1 MKINRLEIIDYHQF
15 DQLVLDLTYP
25 KGHEKAGQ
33 ALDKVCLIGQSGTG
47 KTSLL
52 KICLSLLEKNYIG
65 PEMKQIVATM
75 ELEPGAELTLKIRDG
90 KLSQST
96 KDSTSGKSDEEIKT
110 RYREHRQRYTG
121 FIYFPAEMTRLLPP
135 QESSKR
141 INPLDALKVESTV
154 NNTTPVKTARR
165 PYFDFEQDNIL
176 EVWDDV
182 LKNIYAYKVKE
193 VQYSLK
199 FRQELTVAIATGME
213 QPEIKKIIESDKAWK
228 LENPNPLE
236 KLAQQ
241 LNPLLHKFGL
251 NVKTTVEFESIEDLK
266 FIQIESLR
274 GSEIPYGGWSTG
286 SKQVVLMLTPL
297 FQLDTDHAIILIDE
311 PERSLYPDIQTE
323 IINYCT
329 ELAPQAQF
337 FFATHSP
344 ILTSAFEP
352 WEIVELKFDD
362 QGAVYQEL
370 YYTGE
375 RHIDNYF
382 LDPRYLRWDT
392 ILLRIFDLAVEGN
405 EQYRNKALMRA
416 SRLQAQLEKLK
427 QENRLNTEEGK
438 KLLVEFEKWAQ
449 KLAWRLHEKDR

>member
-1 MKINRLEIIDYHQF
+1 MKISRLEITNYHQF
-15 DQLVLDLTYP
+15 DHLTLDLTYP

-47 KTSLL
+47 KTTLL
-52 KICLSLLEKNYIG
+52 KVCLSLLEKNYLD
-65 PEMKQIVATM
+65 PKMKQIMATM
-75 ELEPGAELTLKIRDG
+75 ELEPGVELTLKIRDG
-90 KLSQST
+90 KLSLSA
-96 KDSTSGKSDEEIKT
+96 KDSTSGKSEEEIKT
-110 RYREHRQRYTG
+110 LYREHRQRYTW
-121 FIYFPAEMTRLLPP
+121 FIYFPAEMTKLLPP

-154 NNTTPVKTARR
+154 NNTTPVKTEMRR
-165 PYFDFEQDNIL
+165 YFDFEQDNIL

-199 FRQELTVAIATGME
+199 FRQELTVAIATGLE
-213 QPEIKKIIESDKAWK
+213 KPEIKKIIESDKAWK

-266 FIQIESLR
+266 FIQIESLK
-274 GSEIPYGGWSTG
+274 GSEIPYGSWSTG
-286 SKQVVLMLTPL
+286 TKQVILMLTPL
-297 FQLDTDHAIILIDE
+297 FQLNTDHAIILIDE
-311 PERSLYPDIQTE
+311 PERSLYPDVQTE

-329 ELAPQAQF
+329 ELAPKAQF
-337 FFATHSP
+337 WFATHSP
-344 ILTSAFEP
+344 ILASAFEP

-405 EQYRNKALMRA
+405 EQYRNKALMRT
-416 SRLQAQLEKLK
+416 SRLQAQLDKLK
-427 QENRLNTEEGK
+427 QENQLDTEEGK
-438 KLLVEFEKWAQ
+438 RLLIEFEKWAQ

>member
-1 MKINRLEIIDYHQF
+1 MKR
-15 DQLVLDLTYP
+15 
-25 KGHEKAGQ
+25 
-33 ALDKVCLIGQSGTG
+33 
-47 KTSLL
+47 
-52 KICLSLLEKNYIG
+52 
-65 PEMKQIVATM
+65 IVATV
-75 ELEPGAELTLKIRDG
+75 ELEKGIELTLTIRDG
-90 KLSQST
+90 KRFRSAKGPT
-96 KDSTSGKSDEEIKT
+96 TGKSEEDIKT
-110 RYREHRQRYTG
+110 LYSEHRQRHTV
-121 FIYFPAEMTRLLPP
+121 FIYFPAEMMNNINQILLQP
-135 QESSKR
+135 QEHSEQVH
-141 INPLDALKVESTV
+141 PLDSLKFETPVVDKTP
-154 NNTTPVKTARR
+154 PVKTRR
-165 PYFDFEQDNIL
+165 YFDFEQDNIL

-182 LKNIYAYKVKE
+182 LKNIHDYKLKKL
-193 VQYSLK
+193 QYSEKVTQQLTHAISNGTT
-199 FRQELTVAIATGME
+199 RPELDDIT
-213 QPEIKKIIESDKAWK
+213 ESLRTWHQ
-228 LENPNPLE
+228 ENPNPLE

-251 NVKTTVEFESIEDLK
+251 NVKTTVEIKDLK
-266 FIQIESLR
+266 FVQIESLK

-286 SKQVVLMLTPL
+286 TKQVILMLTPL
-297 FQLDTDHAIILIDE
+297 FQLNTDHAIILIDE
-311 PERSLYPDIQTE
+311 PERSLYPDVQTE

-329 ELAPQAQF
+329 ELAPKAQF